1 MGEMADYYHEACIED
16 YRSVPKTK
24 KPIGGISKM
33 AKINGTKVTTGEVR
47 FSYANVFVPT
57 SMEGNDP
64 KYGVALLIPKTDT
77 ETVKFIQ
84 QAIQAAAEEGKAKLG
99 GKIPAKLKTT
109 FRDGDEEKPDDEAY
123 AGHYFLNCSSKTKPG
138 VVKKGS
144 AGLVEITDETEF
156 YSGCYGKA
164 VVNFYAY
171 NSNGNKGVSAGL
183 NNLLK
188 TRDGEAF
195 AGKARAEDDFAD
207 EFEEDEDSFLD

>member
-1 MGEMADYYHEACIED
+1 
-16 YRSVPKTK
+16 
-24 KPIGGISKM
+24 M
-33 AKINGTKVTTGEVR
+33 AKINGTKVTTNEVR
-47 FSYANVFVPT
+47 MSYAQVF
-57 SMEGNDP
+57 EP
-64 KYGVALLIPKTDT
+64 KAMDGSSDAKYSVALLIPKTDT
-77 ETVKFIQ
+77 ETIKYIE
-84 QAIQAAAEEGKAKLG
+84 QAIATAAEEGKAKLG

-138 VVKKGS
+138 VIKKASPGSGVKFE
-144 AGLVEITDETEF
+144 AITDETEF

-188 TRDGEAF
+188 TNDGETF
-195 AGKARAEDDFAD
+195 AGKANAEADFAD
-207 EFEEDEDSFLD
+207 EFDGDDEDNFLAYLNRGLPGPLFL